1 MKRLYAIICLF
12 AITLMVSAC
21 TETTEAE
28 LALLPAPLPEF
39 ESSLNLKPAW
49 SVSTSAVVDGVFSQ
63 LQPATGY
70 GNVYLAGTSG
80 AVEARNLE
88 TGKLSWLTQT
98 EVIIQGGVTVANEM
112 VVVGSQEGDV
122 IALDANSG
130 EELWRNVVSSE
141 VVAPAA
147 IAEGHVV
154 VRTVDGKLFSLNQKT
169 GKREWFFDRNVP
181 ILTLRGTSAPV
192 VAHGAVLAGFDN
204 GKVALFFLENGKP
217 IWEKRI
223 AQSVG
228 RSELERIVDMDA
240 KPLVVDKYVYVVT
253 YNGNLAALDL
263 RSGETVWQREMSS
276 FQNISNSGSRLFVT
290 NAEDQVRA
298 LSINGGATLWTQVAL
313 KNRGLS
319 APVAAGDYVVTAD
332 FEGYLH
338 WMHVKDGHFVMRQ
351 HIDSDGITGAP
362 VVRGQHLFVQARSGK
377 LVAIKFPETTY
388 Q

>member
-1 MKRLYAIICLF
+1 MKLNNSFVGLF
-12 AITLMVSAC
+12 GFVLLLSSCSEI
-21 TETTEAE
+21 TEAE
-28 LALLPAPLPEF
+28 LAVLPAPLPEF
-39 ESSLNLKPAW
+39 EASLNVKTNW
-49 SVSTSAVVDGVFSQ
+49 SVSTTAIVDGNFTQ
-63 LQPATGY
+63 LKPATGY
-70 GNVYLAGTSG
+70 GKVYVSGTAGI
-80 AVEARNLE
+80 VEARDVK
-88 TGKLSWLTQT
+88 TGKLVWKTAT
-98 EVIIQGGVTVANEM
+98 NAVIQGGVTVASGI

-122 IALDANSG
+122 ITLDAETG
-130 EELWRNVVSSE
+130 KELWRNVVSSE

-154 VRTVDGKLFSLNQKT
+154 VRTVDGKLFSMNLET

-181 ILTLRGTSAPV
+181 ILTLRGTSAPIS
-192 VAHGAVLAGFDN
+192 AHGAILSGFDN

-240 KPLVVDKYVYVVT
+240 KPLVVENRVYVVT
-253 YNGNLAALDL
+253 YNGNIAALDL
-263 RSGETVWQREMSS
+263 RSGQTLWQREMSS

-290 NAEDQVRA
+290 NAEDQVKA
-298 LSINGGATLWTQVAL
+298 LSINGGATLWSQTAL

-332 FEGYLH
+332 YEGYLH
-338 WMHVKDGHFVMRQ
+338 WMDVKDGHFVFRQ
-351 HIDSDGITGAP
+351 QIDSSGITGEP
-362 VVRGQHLFVQARSGK
+362 IVKGQQLFVLGRGGK
-377 LVAIKFPETTY
+377 LVAIEFPTTTY